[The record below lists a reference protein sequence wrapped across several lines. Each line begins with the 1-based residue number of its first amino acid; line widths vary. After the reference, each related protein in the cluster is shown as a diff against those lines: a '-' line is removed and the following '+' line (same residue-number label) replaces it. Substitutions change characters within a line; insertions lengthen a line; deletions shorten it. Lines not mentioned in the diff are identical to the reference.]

1 MRRRGAA
8 GRSGASMGA
17 ELRLAPCGRPN
28 RPQGRNTS
36 TSAMKAN
43 STTSVSLENDTL
55 KPSRVT
61 VPRPMHSALI
71 SAMMSAAT

>member
-1 MRRRGAA
+1 
-8 GRSGASMGA
+8 
-17 ELRLAPCGRPN
+17 
-28 RPQGRNTS
+28 
-36 TSAMKAN
+36 MKAN
-43 STTSVSLENDTL
+43 STTSVSLENEML